1 MHMNLYGLIVF
12 YHVAAAGS
20 VTRAAERLRISQ
32 PAVTA
37 HVRNLG
43 HELGLTLLAPKGRG
57 ILLTEAG
64 RRVAEHAGRLFALE
78 QDISRDIAAYRSGAI
93 GSLRIAATSLPAN
106 FLLPGWLAAFRSAW
120 PDAEVTMKT
129 LNARD
134 AMQELLHY
142 DADLALI
149 GGRREAC
156 PGLKR
161 QLLLEDELWFIIAP
175 DHPLAGQTV
184 KLSRMALESFVMRE
198 QGSALRERLLAL
210 FEVNGVSPPEASLTV
225 NGLHETLHAVA
236 AGFGAAFVSSLEA
249 KPALARR
256 EISRVYV
263 KGEVQYN
270 PIVLLTR
277 EGDSLTPLAQ
287 HFANIVMGGTGHSTL
302 GEPS

>member
-1 MHMNLYGLIVF
+1 MNLYGLIVF
-12 YHVAAAGS
+12 HHVAAAGS
-20 VTRAAERLRISQ
+20 VTRAAERLLISQ

-43 HELGLTLLAPKGRG
+43 NELGLTLLAPKGRG
-57 ILLTEAG
+57 IFLTEAG
-64 RRVAEHAGRLFALE
+64 RRVAGHAARLFALE
-78 QDISRDIAAYRSGAI
+78 QDITRDIAAYRSGAA
-93 GSLRIAATSLPAN
+93 GSLRIAATSLPAG
-106 FLLPGWLAAFRSAW
+106 FLLPGWLTAFRSVW
-120 PDAEVTMKT
+120 PDANVTMRT

-149 GGRREAC
+149 GGSREAC

-161 QLLLEDELWFIIAP
+161 RLLLEDELWFIVAA
-175 DHPLAGQTV
+175 DHPLAGRTV
-184 KLSRMALESFVMRE
+184 NLSRMALEGFVMRE

-210 FEVNGVSPPEASLTV
+210 LEANGVSPPKTALSV

-249 KPALARR
+249 KPAVARR

-287 HFANIVMGGTGHSTL
+287 HFADIITGSTSHLVL